1 MRIPV
6 STYRLQFN
14 RNFTLKDAEA
24 ITRYLFRLGISDY
37 YASPLLAARAGS
49 PHGYDVTDH
58 TRLNPEIG
66 TNERLAEFTAVLKGY
81 DMGLVMD
88 LVPNHMCIADTKN
101 VWWRDILEN
110 GPGSQFSR
118 FFDIDWQ
125 PPKQDM
131 SNKVLLPV
139 LGDQYGKVLE
149 NQEIQLHYR
158 RGVFIA
164 QYYDTELP
172 IAPRTWI
179 LILKPVL
186 EIISANLKESHPHRL
201 ELESIITA
209 LDHLPPRTET
219 DPEKVKERQ
228 REKEIVKRRI
238 SSLVASNS
246 RMRRAIKRV
255 IRDFNGVKGDPASF
269 NRLEELLGA
278 QPYRLSHWRVA
289 ADEINFRRF
298 FDINELAAIRVEER
312 KVFSAVHNF
321 IFRMVKRGIV
331 TGLRVDHI
339 DGLYD
344 PELYLKE
351 LQRGAV
357 RALRG
362 GQSTDGRNRSL
373 NKPSFYVMVEKILG
387 RNEEL
392 RENWATQ
399 GTTGYDFLNL
409 LNGVFVDRSNEGAFR
424 KIWQR
429 ITGGQERFDDV
440 AYEGKKLVLRA
451 AMSSELHV
459 LARRLDRISEQH
471 RYSRDFTLNSLE
483 DALREVIACF
493 PVYRSY
499 IRARQGKVADDD
511 RHYILS
517 AVRSARRRNPA
528 ISSSI
533 FEFIASVLLLEDPQG
548 INDEQRAERRDFVMR
563 FQQLTPPITA
573 KGIEDTAF
581 YRYYPLVSL
590 CEVGGDPSLFG
601 ISIQTFH
608 EHNRKRLARW
618 PHTLLATSTHDTKRS
633 EDARVRINVLSENPV
648 NWYRTVRR
656 WQKFN
661 QDLKTSFEGSL
672 APDAGEEYLLYQTL
686 VGVWPL
692 ISEESDQSFVERI
705 EEYMIKAVREAKTHS
720 SWLNQNEEYERCLR
734 NFIRG
739 ILAAESDF
747 VNDFTK
753 NQSSVA
759 RAGIFNSLS
768 QTLLKITAPGIP
780 DFYQGTEIWDFS
792 LVDPDNRRPVD
803 YAHRQSLLDSLE
815 SNEGAELAE
824 ELISNP
830 EDGRIKLFITARA
843 LALRRAERELFERG
857 EYIPLP
863 ARGDRERH
871 VIAFARRSG
880 DKAVIAVASR
890 FFTRLGDSSRPPT
903 GGEVWGNTT
912 IVLPGELSGCYQDR
926 FTSRSVCAEKSE
938 KAISLS
944 LGEVFSHLPVAL
956 LERLSHGEHGE
967 KGAK

>member
-6 STYRLQFN
+6 STYRIQFN
-14 RNFTLKDAEA
+14 RNFTLKDAGA
-24 ITRYLFRLGISDY
+24 IIGYLFRLGISDC

-49 PHGYDVTDH
+49 LHCYDVTDH
-58 TRLNPEIG
+58 TRLNSEIG
-66 TNERLAEFTAVLKGY
+66 TSERLAEFTASLKGH

-101 VWWRDILEN
+101 AWWRDILEN

-139 LGDQYGKVLE
+139 LGDQYGRVLE
-149 NQEIQLHYR
+149 NQEIQLHYQ
-158 RGVFIA
+158 RGAFLVR
-164 QYYDTELP
+164 YYDTELP

-186 EIISANLKESHPHRL
+186 EIISASLKESHPHRI

-219 DPEKVKERQ
+219 DPEKVKERR
-228 REKEIVKRRI
+228 REKEVTKRRL
-238 SSLVASNS
+238 SSLVASNGQ
-246 RMRRAIKRV
+246 MRRAIKRV
-255 IRDFNGVKGDPASF
+255 IREFNGVKGNPASF

-321 IFRMVKRGIV
+321 IFRMIKRGMV

-362 GQSTDGRNRSL
+362 GQSTDGRYRSL
-373 NKPSFYVMVEKILG
+373 NRPALYVVVEKILG
-387 RNEEL
+387 RDEEL
-392 RENWATQ
+392 RENWTTQ

-409 LNGVFVDRSNEGAFR
+409 LNGVFVDRLNEGAFR

-459 LARRLDRISEQH
+459 LARKLDRISEQH

-517 AVRSARRRNPA
+517 ALRSARRRNPA

-533 FEFIASVLLLEDPQG
+533 FEFIASVLLLEEPEG
-548 INDEQRAERRDFVMR
+548 INDEERAERRDFVMR
-563 FQQLTPPITA
+563 FQQLTPPVTA

-581 YRYYPLVSL
+581 YRYYPLATL

-608 EHNRKRLARW
+608 ENNRKRLARW
-618 PHTLLATSTHDTKRS
+618 PHTLLATSTHDSKRS
-633 EDARVRINVLSENPV
+633 EDARARINVLSENPV
-648 NWYRTVRR
+648 NWYRAVRR
-656 WQKFN
+656 WQKLN
-661 QDLKTSFEGSL
+661 QDLKTSFEGWL
-672 APDAGEEYLLYQTL
+672 APDVREEYLLYQTL
-686 VGVWPL
+686 VGVWPFAPT
-692 ISEESDQSFVERI
+692 INEEWDQSFVERI
-705 EEYMIKAVREAKTHS
+705 EDYMIKAVREAKMHS
-720 SWLNQNEEYERCLR
+720 SWLNQNEEYERCVR

-739 ILAAESDF
+739 ILAPESAF
-747 VNDFTK
+747 VNDFMK
-753 NQSSVA
+753 SQSSVA
-759 RAGIFNSLS
+759 RAGMFNSLS

-815 SNEGAELAE
+815 SNDLTELVE
-824 ELISNP
+824 DLIKNP

-843 LALRRAERELFERG
+843 LNLRRTERELFDRG
-857 EYIPLP
+857 EYIPLQ
-863 ARGDRERH
+863 ASGDRERH
-871 VIAFARRSG
+871 AIAFARSSG
-880 DKAVIAVASR
+880 DKAVIVAASR
-890 FFTRLGDSSRPPT
+890 FFTKLGDNSRPPT
-903 GGEVWGNTT
+903 GGEVWGDTM
-912 IVLPGELSGCYQDR
+912 ILLPEQLGGCYRDR
-926 FTSRSVCAEKSE
+926 FTGRSMCAQKSE
-938 KAISLS
+938 NVLSISLA
-944 LGEVFSHLPVAL
+944 EVLSHLPVAL
-956 LERLSHGEHGE
+956 LER
-967 KGAK
+967 AI